1 MGERL
6 ALMAGNDLK
15 KIAKNMQDEVN
26 KGKNE
31 NDSKVQEQKWLEEFA
46 KKSPVFSELV
56 VFPFLKQ
63 KGKLKSSTLKNI
75 QSLVRSAAAY
85 YGYNHDANL
94 INTVQGVLNIETKQL
109 EPRNGRIFDR
119 VLPHYDPRKTAPNF
133 TKLLNN
139 YNTEEYPDLSEDLLK
154 LFGYALFG
162 NNKLKTFF
170 IAHGNGDNAKST
182 LWNLVENA
190 LGSFEV
196 AGYSS
201 KVGSETFT
209 VDKKNSQFNVGLLSL
224 NNSRFIFADEMK
236 QGIELNGTLIK
247 QLVAG
252 ENSTIK
258 FEEKQNKQQ
267 VSANIISPVMMLV
280 NDVPDFKDADQATIN
295 RTALIE
301 FKKQFVR
308 NDDETEKMID
318 SAMEEQAGIFNMILN
333 AYDPDWT
340 VPERW
345 IKDAH
350 EMIDNQTYD
359 DDIVYNLGEAL
370 KVTVEFT
377 HDTKDE
383 VRKGE
388 LHQELKDRY
397 YNSHGLTL
405 PPTRLLAKILQE
417 KWNIGLHGNKY
428 TRILITK

>member
-1 MGERL
+1 MGILNEEESRE
-6 ALMAGNDLK
+6 
-15 KIAKNMQDEVN
+15 MQDEVDKKSDDN
-26 KGKNE
+26 
-31 NDSKVQEQKWLEEFA
+31 KVQEQRWLEEFA
-46 KKSPVFSELV
+46 QESPVFSELV
-56 VFPFLKQ
+56 VFPFLTQ
-63 KGKLKSSTLKNI
+63 RGKLRSSTLKNI
-75 QSLVRSAAAY
+75 QSLVKSAAAY

-94 INTVQGVLNIETKQL
+94 INTKQGVLNIETKQL
-109 EPRNGRIFDR
+109 ESRNGYFFDR
-119 VLPHYDPRKTAPNF
+119 VLPRYDPKETAPNF
-133 TKLLNN
+133 AQLLNN
-139 YNTEEYPDLSEDLLK
+139 YNTDEYPDLSEDLLK
-154 LFGYALFG
+154 LFAYALFG

-170 IAHGNGDNAKST
+170 IAHGDGDNAKST

-190 LGSFEV
+190 LGSTED
-196 AGYSS
+196 AGYSA

-308 NDDETEKMID
+308 NDEKAEQLID
-318 SAMEEQAGIFNMILN
+318 LAMNEQAGIFNMILD
-333 AYDPDWT
+333 AYDPEWV

-345 IKDAH
+345 IKDAR
-350 EMIDNQTYD
+350 EMIQNQTYD

-370 KVTVEFT
+370 KVTVEIT
-377 HDTKDE
+377 HDTRDK

-388 LHQELKDRY
+388 LHQELKERY
-397 YNSHGLTL
+397 YNKRGLSL
-405 PPTRLLAKILQE
+405 PPTRLLAKILYDE
-417 KWNIGLHGNKY
+417 FHISSDGNYY
-428 TRILITK
+428 TRILITKR